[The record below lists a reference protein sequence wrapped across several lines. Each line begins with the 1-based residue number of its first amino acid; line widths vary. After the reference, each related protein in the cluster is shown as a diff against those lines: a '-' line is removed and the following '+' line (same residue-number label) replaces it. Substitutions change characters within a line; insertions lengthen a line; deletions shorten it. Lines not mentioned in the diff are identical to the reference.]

1 MEDDVMNNIYYQIQD
16 ENGNYVDK
24 YSFQKESQGRGR
36 KPKWYYF
43 SETGYV
49 SGRTLYSD
57 TTGDIQKLLDYLTKT
72 SEQLGLNKK
81 FKIVPIDENTV
92 LKFDGKII
100 CEELNI

>member
-1 MEDDVMNNIYYQIQD
+1 MNNIYYQIQD

-43 SETGYV
+43 SQTGYV
-49 SGRTLYSD
+49 SGRVLYSN
-57 TTGDIQKLLDYLTKT
+57 TTGSIQKVLDYLIHTN
-72 SEQLGLNKK
+72 EQLGLNKK